1 MGLKPVIATFMIIE
15 QQVIALALGSNI
27 GGRRAALKAAIAGLM
42 PHMTVTK
49 QSPVYETPAAYVTD
63 QPPFL
68 NMALLG
74 TTELP
79 PLGLLTILKKLETEL
94 GRAPSFRYGPRL
106 LDIDIIFYGDK
117 ILALSELGLPHPRLA
132 EREFV
137 LRPLADIAPDW
148 KSPIDGQTVAEM
160 LSRVASSSPLC
171 LGPL

>member
-1 MGLKPVIATFMIIE
+1 MGLKPVIATFMNTNTPT
-15 QQVIALALGSNI
+15 IALALGSNI
-27 GGRRAALKAAIAGLM
+27 GDRRAALKSAIAGLA
-42 PHMTVTK
+42 PFVRVTK
-49 QSPVYETPAAYVTD
+49 QSPVHETAAAYVTD
-63 QPPFL
+63 QPAFL

-74 TTELP
+74 ATELP
-79 PLGLLTILKKLETEL
+79 PLELLATLKKLETEL

-106 LDIDIIFYGDK
+106 LEIDILFYSDK

-132 EREFV
+132 EREFM

-160 LSRVASSSPLC
+160 LSRVASSSPIC